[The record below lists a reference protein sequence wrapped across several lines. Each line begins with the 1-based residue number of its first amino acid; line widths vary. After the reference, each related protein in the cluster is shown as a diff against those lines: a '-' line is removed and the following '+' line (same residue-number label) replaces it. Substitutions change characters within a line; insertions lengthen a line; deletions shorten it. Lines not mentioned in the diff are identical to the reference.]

1 VSAEPSIWK
10 KEIKLRRSRP
20 AAVEAVAH
28 DEPRRGTLTPPP
40 VSLAPTAVIEP
51 RFRRIEVLERL
62 LDEYADEFPDRAE
75 ERRKMLGRLAENAED
90 GILPA
95 DLDGVIHTLFYDLL
109 RRGLKPS
116 KQFWKRENHIP
127 KKREQAAPKIA
138 VVVPKQP
145 ASTTSIWRKE
155 ISLGRPRAKAAPEP
169 SPAEAKTPWWKKE
182 IGGSKTS
189 KAPKPPKAPKAK
201 AVVLAPVA
209 GEVEHETAEAKTP
222 WWKKEIGGS
231 KTPKAPK
238 APRAKAVVL
247 APVPDE
253 VEVAEAKTPWWKKE
267 IGGSK
272 TPKAP
277 KEPKEKKP
285 KREKAPK
292 AAKAP
297 KEAKERKAPKEASG
311 LRREIHLPK
320 PSLPRFSGFSLPSVR
335 GKGEV
340 TKIVGLRIG
349 SSQIAAALV
358 NNNGSAEVLQ
368 LARSP
373 LARGV
378 VAAGEV
384 RDPDALAESLKRF
397 FGKHRLPRRS
407 VRLGI
412 ATNRIGVRVLEVPA
426 MEDPKQ
432 LANAIRFRA
441 QEVLPIP
448 IAEAVLD
455 HLVIGEAVAE
465 EGGEQLQ
472 RVLLVFAHR
481 DLIDGY
487 MDACNRAGIKLH
499 GIDFDAFAL
508 LRAFANVDEDG
519 GERRAALIAVSI
531 GHERTIFAVSD
542 GKICDFARVLE
553 WGGASLD
560 TAIGRA
566 LELEPEDAEAVKQQL
581 TLSGEAE
588 IEGISEIHVE
598 AARAAINQELQLL
611 ARELV
616 SSLQFYQS
624 RPGSLDIGEIILTG
638 GGAQLGGIEAELGR
652 QLGVPIRIGDP
663 LQRVKLGKDVPHP
676 ASPSLTIA
684 VGLGIEESE

>member
-1 VSAEPSIWK
+1 MSAEPSIWK

-20 AAVEAVAH
+20 AAVEALAH
-28 DEPRRGTLTPPP
+28 QEPMRGTLSPPP
-40 VSLAPTAVIEP
+40 VSLAPNAVIEP

-62 LDEYADEFPDRAE
+62 LDEYEHEFPDRAE
-75 ERRKMLGRLAENAED
+75 ERRQMLARLAESAED

-127 KKREQAAPKIA
+127 AKKPKPAAPKIA
-138 VVVPKQP
+138 AVAP
-145 ASTTSIWRKE
+145 APAAPTSIWKKE
-155 ISLGRPRAKAAPEP
+155 ISLSRPRPKPAPEP
-169 SPAEAKTPWWKKE
+169 SPVEEKTPWWKKE
-182 IGGSKTS
+182 IGGT
-189 KAPKPPKAPKAK
+189 
-201 AVVLAPVA
+201 
-209 GEVEHETAEAKTP
+209 
-222 WWKKEIGGS
+222 

-238 APRAKAVVL
+238 AAKVAPVVL

-253 VEVAEAKTPWWKKE
+253 VGDALEQPVEEKAPWWKKE
-267 IGGSK
+267 IGGAK
-272 TPKAP
+272 TPKTP
-277 KEPKEKKP
+277 KPRKEPKQKKS
-285 KREKAPK
+285 KREQAPEEAKPPREPK
-292 AAKAP
+292 AAKATG
-297 KEAKERKAPKEASG
+297 G
-311 LRREIHLPK
+311 LRREIQLPK
-320 PSLPRFSGFSLPSVR
+320 PSLPSFSGLSLPSLR
-335 GKGEV
+335 GNGDV

-349 SSQIAAALV
+349 SSQLAAALV
-358 NNNGSAEVLQ
+358 NNNGAAEVLQ

-373 LARGV
+373 LERGV
-378 VAAGEV
+378 VAGGEV
-384 RDPDALAESLKRF
+384 RDMDALAESLKRF
-397 FGKHRLPRRS
+397 FGQHKLPRRA

-432 LANAIRFRA
+432 LANALRFRA
-441 QEVLPIP
+441 QELLPIP
-448 IAEAVLD
+448 IGEAVLD
-455 HLVIGEAVAE
+455 HVVIGEEVTE
-465 EGGEQLQ
+465 DGETQQ

-481 DLIDGY
+481 DLVDGY
-487 MDACNRAGIKLH
+487 LDACNRAGLKLH

-508 LRAFANVDEDG
+508 LRAFGNTEAGEE
-519 GERRAALIAVSI
+519 ERRAALIAVSI

-542 GKICDFARVLE
+542 GTICDFARVLE

-560 TAIGRA
+560 TAIARA
-566 LELEPEDAEAVKQQL
+566 LDLEPEDAEPVKQQL
-581 TLSGEAE
+581 SLGGPVE
-588 IEGISEIHVE
+588 IEGISEIQIE
-598 AARAAINQELQLL
+598 AARAAIKQELQLL

-624 RPGSLDIGEIILTG
+624 RAGSLDIGEILLTG
-638 GGAQLGGIEAELGR
+638 GGAQLGGIDAELGR

-684 VGLGIEESE
+684 IGLGIEEKGE

>member
-1 VSAEPSIWK
+1 
-10 KEIKLRRSRP
+10 
-20 AAVEAVAH
+20 
-28 DEPRRGTLTPPP
+28 
-40 VSLAPTAVIEP
+40 
-51 RFRRIEVLERL
+51 
-62 LDEYADEFPDRAE
+62 
-75 ERRKMLGRLAENAED
+75 
-90 GILPA
+90 
-95 DLDGVIHTLFYDLL
+95 
-109 RRGLKPS
+109 
-116 KQFWKRENHIP
+116 
-127 KKREQAAPKIA
+127 
-138 VVVPKQP
+138 
-145 ASTTSIWRKE
+145 
-155 ISLGRPRAKAAPEP
+155 
-169 SPAEAKTPWWKKE
+169 
-182 IGGSKTS
+182 
-189 KAPKPPKAPKAK
+189 
-201 AVVLAPVA
+201 
-209 GEVEHETAEAKTP
+209 
-222 WWKKEIGGS
+222 
-231 KTPKAPK
+231 
-238 APRAKAVVL
+238 
-247 APVPDE
+247 
-253 VEVAEAKTPWWKKE
+253 
-267 IGGSK
+267 
-272 TPKAP
+272 
-277 KEPKEKKP
+277 
-285 KREKAPK
+285 
-292 AAKAP
+292 
-297 KEAKERKAPKEASG
+297 
-311 LRREIHLPK
+311 
-320 PSLPRFSGFSLPSVR
+320 
-335 GKGEV
+335 V
-340 TKIVGLRIG
+340 TKIVGLRVG

-378 VAAGEV
+378 VADGEV

-455 HLVIGEAVAE
+455 HVVIGETVAE
-465 EGGEQLQ
+465 EGGEPLQ

-508 LRAFANVDEDG
+508 LRAFARTDEDSEG
-519 GERRAALIAVSI
+519 GEERRAALIAVSI

-560 TAIGRA
+560 AAIGRA
-566 LELEPEDAEAVKQQL
+566 LELEPEDAEPVKQQL
-581 TLSGEAE
+581 ALSGAVE
-588 IEGISEIHVE
+588 IEGISEIQVE
-598 AARAAINQELQLL
+598 AARAAVKQELQLL

-638 GGAQLGGIEAELGR
+638 GGAQLDGIDAELGR
-652 QLGVPIRIGDP
+652 QLGVSIRVGDP

-684 VGLGIEESE
+684 VGLGIEEGE

>member
-169 SPAEAKTPWWKKE
+169 SP
-182 IGGSKTS
+182 
-189 KAPKPPKAPKAK
+189 
-201 AVVLAPVA
+201 
-209 GEVEHETAEAKTP
+209 
-222 WWKKEIGGS
+222 
-231 KTPKAPK
+231 
-238 APRAKAVVL
+238 
-247 APVPDE
+247 
-253 VEVAEAKTPWWKKE
+253 AEAKTPWWKKE